1 LVKSMTGFGR
11 YEVLE
16 NDKKFIIELKSVN
29 HRYFDANIRM
39 PKKLNLF
46 ESAIR
51 SLLKEYAER
60 GKIDMYITYEDA
72 SEGVA
77 SLKYNSELA
86 KEYLDYYRLMSN
98 ELGIENDA
106 KASIIARSP
115 EVLSM
120 EEQTIDEDELWKILE
135 KCIRGAAEK
144 FVEARKT
151 EGEHLKADLL
161 SKLDNLDKLVDF
173 VEKRSPIIIEEYK
186 SKIEE
191 KVKELL
197 GSNQIDDSRIAM
209 EVTLFADK
217 VCVDEEIVRL
227 KSHIKNM
234 KAELEKGGGVGRKLD
249 FIAQEMNREA
259 NTTLSKTSDI
269 EISSVGIEMKTEIE
283 KIREQIQNIE

>member
-1 LVKSMTGFGR
+1 MTGFGR
-11 YEVLE
+11 FEVLE

-29 HRYFDANIRM
+29 HRYFDVNIRM

-86 KEYLDYYRLMSN
+86 KEYFDYYKKMSE

-106 KASIIARSP
+106 KASVIARSP
-115 EVLSM
+115 EVLTM

-135 KCIRGAAEK
+135 KCIRGASEK

-151 EGEHLKADLL
+151 EGEHLKNDLL
-161 SKLDNLDKLVDF
+161 AKLDHLNELVDF
-173 VEKRSPIIIEEYK
+173 VEKRSPVIVEEYK
-186 SKIEE
+186 TKVEE

-197 GSNQIDDSRIAM
+197 GNTQIDDSRIAM